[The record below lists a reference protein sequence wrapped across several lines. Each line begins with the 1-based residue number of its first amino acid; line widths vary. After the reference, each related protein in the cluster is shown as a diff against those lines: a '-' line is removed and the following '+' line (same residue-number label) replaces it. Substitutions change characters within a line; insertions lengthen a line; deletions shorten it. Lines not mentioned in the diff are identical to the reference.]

1 MIRVNSHFLLFTGS
15 SEVVENNKEYDE
27 FSLCE
32 LLVGFSVAFIC
43 SSFTL
48 YKLCTFLVTMYIAG
62 EAHPHSQ

>member
-27 FSLCE
+27 FSLCV
-32 LLVGFSVAFIC
+32 LVGFSVAFIC

-48 YKLCTFLVTMYIAG
+48 YKLCTFPVRMYIAG